1 MPRPASCSGTSR
13 KRSATS
19 ASSTPPGQSTRG
31 PLRRRD
37 VSAGP
42 PTPPPV
48 DDVPCAVLVEM
59 ITDYLDRSIP
69 SDLRVRVD
77 AHLALCPGCTSV
89 LEQVRRVIRVAGH
102 LTDDDVD
109 ALPAADRDRLLAAFR
124 AARHAG

>member
-1 MPRPASCSGTSR
+1 M
-13 KRSATS
+13 
-19 ASSTPPGQSTRG
+19 
-31 PLRRRD
+31 
-37 VSAGP
+37 SAGP

-102 LTDDDVD
+102 LTDDDVE